1 VHVLLFIY
9 MLYIHIF
16 IVHSIIHLLL
26 VCNYVRKTSRASYGS
41 TALSS
46 ALEALENGQPLKA
59 TARNMESMQG
69 HYIVTEMIRLS
80 SQFLFL
86 EDINVSFHQN
96 MKRCLFGI
104 FWPWKMFL

>member
-1 VHVLLFIY
+1 

-80 SQFLFL
+80 SQFL
-86 EDINVSFHQN
+86 SFHQN
-96 MKRCLFGI
+96 MKRCLFGT